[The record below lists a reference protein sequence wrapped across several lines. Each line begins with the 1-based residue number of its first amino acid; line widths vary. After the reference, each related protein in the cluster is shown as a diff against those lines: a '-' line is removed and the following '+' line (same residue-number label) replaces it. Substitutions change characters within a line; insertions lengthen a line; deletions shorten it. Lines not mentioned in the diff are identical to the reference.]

1 VSKDKFKNLRRKAE
15 EQLAAKDRQIDKL
28 DRSDLA
34 SLAHELAV
42 HQAEL
47 EIQNEELRQSRTVAE
62 EARDRYLDLYDFAP
76 IGYFTLDE
84 HSRIVEVNLTGC
96 QLLKIDRSN
105 LLKKS
110 FTNFIHPGESKEFYL
125 QRRKVLASGTR
136 QTGELQMQTAEG
148 TTFYAQI
155 ESLKVGEERLR
166 LVVMDITERK
176 KAAETLAQQKIE
188 LEAVNKEL
196 ESFSYSVSH
205 DLRAPLRSIAGFST
219 ALLEDYSEK
228 LDDEGKQYLK
238 HIQDSSELMA
248 HLIDDLLKL
257 SQVIRTNVNYDKVNL
272 SDMAQEV
279 VNELA
284 KTEATRNVKVTIAP
298 DITAY
303 GDRNL
308 LRLVLENL
316 VGNAWKFSSKTP
328 EPRIEIGTIDHNGK
342 QAYFVRDNGVGFD
355 MAYADK
361 LFKPFQRLH
370 KASEFPGTGIGLAT
384 VQRIVRRHG
393 GEVWV
398 ESKLGEGATFF
409 FTLG

>member
-1 VSKDKFKNLRRKAE
+1 MSKDRFKDLRRKAE
-15 EQLAAKDRQIDKL
+15 EQLAARVSQIETL
-28 DRSDLA
+28 EQSDLKK
-34 SLAHELAV
+34 LAHELAV
-42 HQAEL
+42 HQVEL

-110 FTNFIHPGESKEFYL
+110 FTNFIHPGESKGFYL
-125 QRRKVLASGTR
+125 QRRKVLESGIR

-148 TTFYAQI
+148 ITFYAQI
-155 ESLKVGEERLR
+155 ESLKAGEERLR

-176 KAAETLAQQKIE
+176 KAEETLAQQKIE

-205 DLRAPLRSIAGFST
+205 DLRAPLRSMAGFST

-257 SQVIRTNVNYDKVNL
+257 SQVIQTGIKYEKVNL
-272 SDMAQEV
+272 SDLAQQAV
-279 VNELA
+279 YELA
-284 KTEATRNVKVTIAP
+284 KTEPKRKVKVIIAP
-298 DITAY
+298 DISAY
-303 GDRNL
+303 GDNNL

-316 VGNAWKFSSKTP
+316 VGNAWKFSSKVA
-328 EPRIEIGTIDHNGK
+328 EPRIEIGNLEHNGK
-342 QAYFVRDNGVGFD
+342 QTYFIRDNGVGFD
-355 MAYADK
+355 MTYAGK

-370 KASEFPGTGIGLAT
+370 QASEFPGTGIGLAT
-384 VQRIVRRHG
+384 VQRIIHRHG
-393 GEVWV
+393 GQVWV
-398 ESKLGEGATFF
+398 ESKVGEGATFF
-409 FTLG
+409 FTVG

>member
-1 VSKDKFKNLRRKAE
+1 MSKDRFKDLRRKAE
-15 EQLAAKDRQIDKL
+15 EQLAARVSQMETL
-28 DRSDLA
+28 EQADLKK
-34 SLAHELAV
+34 LAHELGV
-42 HQAEL
+42 HQVEL
-47 EIQNEELRQSRTVAE
+47 EIQNEELRRSRMQAE
-62 EARDRYLDLYDFAP
+62 ETRDRYLDLYDFAP
-76 IGYFTLDE
+76 VGYFTLEE
-84 HSRIVEVNLTGC
+84 HNRIVEVNLTGC

-110 FTNFIHPGESKEFYL
+110 FTNFIHPGESKRFYL
-125 QRRKVLASGTR
+125 QRRKVLESGTR
-136 QTGELQMQTAEG
+136 QTGELQMLTAEG

-176 KAAETLAQQKIE
+176 KGEEKLAQQKIE

-228 LDDEGKQYLK
+228 LDNEGKQYLK

-248 HLIDDLLKL
+248 QLIDDLLKL
-257 SQVIRTNVNYDKVNL
+257 SRVTRTNINYDKVNL

-279 VNELA
+279 VIELA
-284 KTEATRNVKVTIAP
+284 KTEATRNVKVIIAP
-298 DITAY
+298 DITADR
-303 GDRNL
+303 DRNL

-316 VGNAWKFSSKTP
+316 VGNAWKFSSKVAK
-328 EPRIEIGTIDHNGK
+328 PRIEIGNIEHKGK
-342 QAYFVRDNGVGFD
+342 QTNFVRDNGVGFE

-370 KASEFPGTGIGLAT
+370 NSSEFPGTGIGLAT
-384 VQRIVRRHG
+384 VQRIIRRHG
-393 GEVWV
+393 GEVWA
-398 ESKLGEGATFF
+398 ESEGGKGATFF